1 MRSRIRPADWSSH
14 VRAIGECRDFDVQ
27 DVTMLLLAVKDCWPL
42 SPAVIAA
49 CKAAIEKLIE
59 DRAVELAARYS
70 RKDLLGRLS
79 IISDRDDAALVP
91 HLALHARTNIQTEQ

>member
-27 DVTMLLLAVKDCWPL
+27 DVTMLLLAVKDCWPH

-59 DRAVELAARYS
+59 ERAVELAASYLWRS
-70 RKDLLGRLS
+70 EEHTSELQSLMR
-79 IISDRDDAALVP
+79 ISYAVFCLKTKQMTP
-91 HLALHARTNIQTEQ
+91 